1 MSAPPADPRWRI
13 PLRVAAIAVGYLV
26 YRATE
31 ARHQVGSA
39 LLGVGLVIVGVV
51 LVDRYTLGRH
61 QRLELLQVGSAIL
74 GLGLIGLGL
83 VLVLR

>member
-1 MSAPPADPRWRI
+1 M
-13 PLRVAAIAVGYLV
+13 AAIAIGYLV
-26 YRATE
+26 YRAAET
-31 ARHQVGSA
+31 RHQVGSA
-39 LLGVGLVIVGVV
+39 LLGAGLAIVGLVV
-51 LVDRYTLGRH
+51 VDRYTLGRH